1 MDRVLIEVDRGLAQL
16 AQVLSEGNQDPLNIG
31 TGGLAFIAHGIPI
44 GPMSM
49 SLKSAIRA
57 AFQHPAPASAANMA
71 SPSGALQITP
81 WCRALLTPSGR

>member
-49 SLKSAIRA
+49 S
-57 AFQHPAPASAANMA
+57 
-71 SPSGALQITP
+71 
-81 WCRALLTPSGR
+81 